1 MAEDFRP
8 TATIEMLRRRSEL
21 TMAIHRFFQGQDFV
35 HVETPLVSRDTV
47 VDRHIEPVP
56 IMRSNFTGSGIDD
69 RQMWLQTSPEF
80 AMKRLLGSGLS
91 NGMTSIYQIA
101 KAFRQGEL
109 GRRHNPEFTML
120 EWYRCGD
127 GLKEGMQ
134 LLSRFAS
141 EILDRPASRMIS
153 YRDAFGEYAQID
165 PFSESDGNLAQLCRE
180 KIKIAQRFTE
190 DQSRDFWLDL
200 ILLHLVEPRLGVDA
214 PTIVYDWPA
223 SQSALAIVRAD
234 EYPVAERFE
243 LYVDGV
249 ELANGY
255 HELLDADE
263 LLSRNNRVNQ
273 QRMTDGKETLP
284 VESRLLDAM
293 RAGMPACAGV
303 AVGVDR
309 LLMVL
314 AGADSIADV
323 MAFGFDRS

>member
-1 MAEDFRP
+1 MAEDFQP
-8 TATIEMLRRRSEL
+8 TASIEMLRRRSAL
-21 TMAIHRFFQGQDFV
+21 TMAIHSFFQQQDFV
-35 HVETPLVSRDTV
+35 HVETPLVSHDTV

-56 IMRSNFTGSGIDD
+56 MLRSSFTGSALDD
-69 RQMWLQTSPEF
+69 RTMWLQTSPEF
-80 AMKRLLGSGLS
+80 AMKRLLSSGLDA
-91 NGMTSIYQIA
+91 GMTSIYQIA
-101 KAFRQGEL
+101 KAFRQGEQ

-127 GLKEGMQ
+127 GLEEGMQ
-134 LLSRFAS
+134 LLSQFAAT
-141 EILDRPASRMIS
+141 ILDRPIS
-153 YRDAFGEYAQID
+153 TLLCYRDAFLKHAKID
-165 PFSESDGNLAQLCRE
+165 PFSESDASLAEFCRS
-180 KIKIAQRFTE
+180 KIKMAESFSEEQP
-190 DQSRDFWLDL
+190 RDFWLDL
-200 ILLHLVEPRLGVDA
+200 ILVHFVQPYLGVGA
-214 PTIVYDWPA
+214 PTIIYDWPA
-223 SQSALAIVRAD
+223 SQSALAIVRQD

-263 LLSRNNRVNQ
+263 LLSRNKHVNQ
-273 QRMTDGKETLP
+273 QRLADGHTALP

-293 RAGMPACAGV
+293 RAGIPACAGV

-314 AGADSIADV
+314 AGVDSITDV

>member
-8 TATIEMLRRRSEL
+8 TASVEMLRRRSEL
-21 TMAIHRFFQGQDFV
+21 TLAIHSFFQNQDFV

-56 IMRSNFTGSGIDD
+56 LLRSSFTGSELDD

-80 AMKRLLGSGLS
+80 AMKRLLASG
-91 NGMTSIYQIA
+91 MDSIYQIC
-101 KAFRQGEL
+101 KAFRQGEQ
-109 GRRHNPEFTML
+109 GARHNPEFTML

-127 GLKEGMQ
+127 GLQEGMQ
-134 LLSRFAS
+134 LLSEFAAAILKRPPS
-141 EILDRPASRMIS
+141 EMIS
-153 YRDAFGEYAQID
+153 YKDAFLKHAQVD
-165 PFSESDGNLAQLCRE
+165 PFAESDGKLAELCRS
-180 KIKIAQRFTE
+180 KIKIAERFSE
-190 DQSRDFWLDL
+190 DQHRDFWLDL
-200 ILLHLVEPRLGVDA
+200 ILVHLIEPHLGVDA
-214 PTIVYDWPA
+214 PNIIYDWPA
-223 SQSALAIVRAD
+223 SQSALAIVRED
-234 EYPVAERFE
+234 EHPVAERFE

-263 LLSRNNRVNQ
+263 LFKRNEHVNQ
-273 QRMTDGKETLP
+273 QRLADGNAALP

-314 AGADSIADV
+314 AGSKSIADV
-323 MAFGFDRS
+323 MAFGFEES

>member
-8 TATIEMLRRRSEL
+8 TASIEMLRRRSEL
-21 TMAIHRFFQGQDFV
+21 TMAIHTFFQKQDFV
-35 HVETPLVSRDTV
+35 HVETPLVSHDTV

-56 IMRSNFTGSGIDD
+56 ISRSSFTGSAIDD
-69 RQMWLQTSPEF
+69 RPMWLQTSPEF
-80 AMKRLLGSGLS
+80 AMKRLLSTGLEA
-91 NGMTSIYQIA
+91 GMTSIYQIT
-101 KAFRQGEL
+101 KAFRQGEQ

-127 GLKEGMQ
+127 GLEEGMQ
-134 LLSRFAS
+134 LLSDFAATVLNRS
-141 EILDRPASRMIS
+141 ASNTVS
-153 YRDAFGEYAQID
+153 YRDAFLKHAQID
-165 PFSESDGNLAQLCRE
+165 PFTASDNALAGLCRA
-180 KIKIAQRFTE
+180 KIKIAERFTE
-190 DQSRDFWLDL
+190 NQPRDFWLDL
-200 ILLHLVEPRLGVDA
+200 ILVHLVQPQLGVDA

-223 SQSALAIVRAD
+223 SQSALAIVRED

-255 HELLDADE
+255 HELLDVDE
-263 LLSRNNRVNQ
+263 LLRRNELVNQ
-273 QRMTDGKETLP
+273 QRLADGNSALP

-314 AGADSIADV
+314 TGADSIADV
-323 MAFGFDRS
+323 MAFGFDKS